1 MREEQLVRVE
11 WAQVYVSTAPLG
23 AEQAGRSIALRI
35 SWKDNAVLVVFQA
48 EAWLRGAVFA

>member
-1 MREEQLVRVE
+1 MREEQLGRVE

-35 SWKDNAVLVVFQA
+35 SWEDAVLVVFQA
-48 EAWLRGAVFA
+48 EAWLGAVFA